1 MAHALA
7 KENEA
12 FIRRMV
18 KSGRYNNQSEVVRAA
33 LRRLEEDEASY
44 LNPPPLTPAQ
54 AERIY
59 GPNPEE
65 EARENAVGRAA
76 FESVRRA
83 ARKGR
88 KP

>member
-33 LRRLEEDEASY
+33 LRRMEDDEASY
-44 LNPPPLTPAQ
+44 LNPPSLTPAQ
-54 AERIY
+54 LEEAY

-65 EARENAVGRAA
+65 DAQERAVGRAA
-76 FESVRRA
+76 FRSIRRA
-83 ARKGR
+83 AKKGSR
-88 KP
+88 P

>member
-18 KSGRYNNQSEVVRAA
+18 KSGRYNNQSEVVRDA
-33 LRRLEEDEASY
+33 LRRMEEDEAGY

-54 AERIY
+54 VEQIY
-59 GPNPEE
+59 GSNPEE
-65 EARENAVGRAA
+65 EARENAFGRAA
-76 FESVRRA
+76 FDSVRRA

>member
-33 LRRLEEDEASY
+33 LRRLEEDEVSH
-44 LNPPPLTPAQ
+44 LNPPPLTPAE
-54 AERIY
+54 AERLFR
-59 GPNPEE
+59 PDPVRD
-65 EARENAVGRAA
+65 RENSEFAGGALR
-76 FESVRRA
+76 SLRRS
-83 ARKGR
+83 RR
-88 KP
+88 RSR